1 MKQNNNALWM
11 MVDADE
17 TVVVPIGSVV
27 VVLCPGG
34 AAVVSKAAVVVVGV
48 SPTATSRG
56 APLGTCCEVVK

>member
-1 MKQNNNALWM
+1 

-17 TVVVPIGSVV
+17 TVVVSIDSVV

-34 AAVVSKAAVVVVGV
+34 AAVVSGAAVVVVGV

-56 APLGTCCEVVK
+56 APSGTCCNVVQ